1 MTLKHGKLNYCGI
14 KNKFLLEF
22 FQSWMLLLSHEM
34 VSFLLS
40 HKISLKKN
48 FILIGRPRKN
58 KKNCEFTVTAAS
70 FKIKNGNNVF
80 NIFSEAN

>member
-40 HKISLKKN
+40 HKISLKKKFHFN
-48 FILIGRPRKN
+48 WKTQ
-58 KKNCEFTVTAAS
+58 KKQK
-70 FKIKNGNNVF
+70 KIVNLQ
-80 NIFSEAN
+80 